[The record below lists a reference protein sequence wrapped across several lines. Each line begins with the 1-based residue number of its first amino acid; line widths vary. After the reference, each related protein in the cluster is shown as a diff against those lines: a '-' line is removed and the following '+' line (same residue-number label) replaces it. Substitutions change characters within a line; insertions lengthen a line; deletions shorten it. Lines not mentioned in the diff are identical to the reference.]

1 MSNMANFIV
10 AKKIHELAFGKLM
23 EVYEE
28 GNLKNGRELYPEESE
43 SRQIALA
50 EQDFYQYLQQVFF
63 RTTGAVYYILEEGG
77 RYISA
82 LRLEPYR
89 DGMLLEALE
98 TAPNQRRKGYA
109 AKLLRAALEQVGDIK
124 IY

>member
-1 MSNMANFIV
+1 MSNMENFIV

-50 EQDFYQYLQQVFF
+50 EQDFYQYLQQIFF
-63 RTTGAVYYILEEGG
+63 RTPGAVYYVLEEGG

-98 TAPNQRRKGYA
+98 TAPNQRR
-109 AKLLRAALEQVGDIK
+109 
-124 IY
+124 